1 MAQNYHRKG
10 PDGLQ
15 KLFLYLILID
25 WFVLFY
31 LVSQITNITFRH
43 GAFVSILLG
52 AFNLLLVGL
61 CFKRARRGGDGYLLY
76 PVIFGA
82 LLSFIMVFYF
92 FLFKY

>member
-1 MAQNYHRKG
+1 MAQYYQRKG

-25 WFVLFY
+25 WFVLLY
-31 LVSQITNITFRH
+31 LCTQIDNITFGN
-43 GAFVSILLG
+43 GAFVSALLS

-61 CFKRARRGGDGYLLY
+61 CFKRARRTEDGYLLY

-82 LLSFIMVFYF
+82 IISFGLVFYF
-92 FLFKY
+92 FLF